1 MNMPARA
8 LIRSL
13 LDIDVLTEDLAA
25 LRRNPELFVADPTQV
40 EKIRDLLLLL
50 DLANGEE
57 NAHGG

>member
-1 MNMPARA
+1 MDLSVRI

-13 LDIDVLTEDLAA
+13 LDIDVQTDDLAV
-25 LRRNPELFVADPTQV
+25 LRRNPELFVADPVQT

-57 NAHGG
+57 DAHGG

>member
-1 MNMPARA
+1 MNLSVRT

-13 LDIDVLTEDLAA
+13 LDIDVQTDDLPA
-25 LRRNPELFVADPTQV
+25 LRRNPELFVADPAQT

-57 NAHGG
+57 DAHGG